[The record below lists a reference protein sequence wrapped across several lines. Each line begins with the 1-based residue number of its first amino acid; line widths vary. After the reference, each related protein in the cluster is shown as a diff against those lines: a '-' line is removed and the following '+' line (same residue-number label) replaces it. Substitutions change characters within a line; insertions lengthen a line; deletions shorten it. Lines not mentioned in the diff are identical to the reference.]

1 MKNLSKYVTGL
12 TLIMIAGCAQTNQ
25 VDPVTTSSIDPVTT
39 GSIDPVTTGSI
50 NPNGSTANNAARNVN
65 PSPLIASPAQ
75 QLGSKVTPLGE
86 GKARIVVTTLNSV
99 NIRDKHACELG
110 RFAKSRN
117 ATSVLTPLQTPV
129 KTDIEGA
136 QTYRIVDQE
145 FTYYSADVPAPTG
158 ATSTDS
164 LLKRCRA

>member
-1 MKNLSKYVTGL
+1 MTNISKYAVGL
-12 TLIMIAGCAQTNQ
+12 TLLLVAGCAQTNQ

-39 GSIDPVTTGSI
+39 GSISPSGDTT
-50 NPNGSTANNAARNVN
+50 NNAASTTA
-65 PSPLIASPAQ
+65 PSPLIATAGQ
-75 QLGSKVTPLGE
+75 QLGSKVTPLGD
-86 GKARIVVTTLNSV
+86 GKARIRVTTLNSV

-117 ATSVLTPLQTPV
+117 ATSVLTPLQTQV

-145 FTYYSADVPAPTG
+145 FTYYTADVPAPSG
-158 ATSTDS
+158 VISTVS